1 MGGAS
6 RQIVEL
12 KHLHAAR
19 QGFEPHRVGFAARLF
34 WSAEHASHLVASVDK
49 GLQHGLAEIL
59 LSDDDDFHGGLA
71 RFEVVARQM
80 TLASRSAEISPA
92 E

>member
-1 MGGAS
+1 
-6 RQIVEL
+6 
-12 KHLHAAR
+12 
-19 QGFEPHRVGFAARLF
+19 
-34 WSAEHASHLVASVDK
+34 
-49 GLQHGLAEIL
+49 HGLAEIL